1 MLMVFKE
8 NPVGSPQKPSAGK
21 KNFFA
26 TRLLFDK
33 VSSSAK
39 REKVPC
45 ESFDGSLCFEYLLN
59 DVVMRRYSKYLKV
72 RSTAVEGGLKDVN

>member
-8 NPVGSPQKPSAGK
+8 NPVGSPQKPSGRQK
-21 KNFFA
+21 KFLCYA
-26 TRLLFDK
+26 PFDK

-39 REKVPC
+39 REKVPS

-72 RSTAVEGGLKDVN
+72 RSTAVEGGG